1 MKDKKKPS
9 PKSQRPAAPRGRS
22 ASRTADAA
30 SRGSTAS
37 RAADA
42 ERHDRST
49 SPHGATS
56 SRAAGGGSVRGP
68 VSDGRAR
75 AQPANKALEEHLHRR
90 HVFREWGSLGP
101 STFSE
106 ENPSFFKWF
115 REDVMRFDSDEYRRE
130 FWREVN
136 TAGHTIG
143 DLPYG
148 FREYARSRTRSYGGN
163 GVTLAVELGL
173 LVGGAFAV
181 WAAMRVVD
189 RYLHGLRRPMYYEG
203 ERERRRALSAER
215 RRIRRRRTL
224 NKRPSLDAIREAL
237 SRAKDS
243 PADAIRL
250 GALLEDLECYVDN
263 SLRFDGCGRIV
274 GRRGG
279 IRRYLQ
285 ENAEDLYRRYKT
297 LMRYKALSRRFRQ
310 AAGVADPIPADRLL
324 PSRGAEA
331 VRHETADAPGAAPRG
346 CDAPDGAPR
355 EYVAD
360 EVPAD
365 GLSGARERAK
375 EVLEA
380 CEGTLVSLDAQLY
393 ARLHPDY
400 APRIAVAATRK
411 KPGKVGAKAG

>member
-1 MKDKKKPS
+1 M
-9 PKSQRPAAPRGRS
+9 
-22 ASRTADAA
+22 
-30 SRGSTAS
+30 
-37 RAADA
+37 
-42 ERHDRST
+42 
-49 SPHGATS
+49 
-56 SRAAGGGSVRGP
+56 
-68 VSDGRAR
+68 
-75 AQPANKALEEHLHRR
+75 
-90 HVFREWGSLGP
+90 FREWGSLGP
-101 STFSE
+101 TTFSD

-115 REDVMRFDSDEYRRE
+115 REDVMKFDPDEYRRE

-136 TAGHTIG
+136 STGHTIG

-163 GVTLAVELGL
+163 GVTLAIELGL
-173 LVGGAFAV
+173 AVGGAFAV
-181 WAAMRVVD
+181 WAAMRVLD
-189 RYLHGLRRPMYYEG
+189 RYLHDLRRPMYYEG

-224 NKRPSLDAIREAL
+224 NARPSLDAIRAAL
-237 SRAKDS
+237 SRAKGS

-263 SLRFDGCGRIV
+263 SLRFDRCGRIA

-285 ENAEDLYRRYKT
+285 ENAEDLNRRYKT
-297 LMRYKALSRRFRQ
+297 LMRYKALSKRFRQ

-324 PSRGAEA
+324 PPRGPEA
-331 VRHETADAPGAAPRG
+331 ARPGAADALGAAPGG
-346 CDAPDGAPR
+346 CSAPEGGPR
-355 EYVAD
+355 EHVAD

-365 GLSGARERAK
+365 GLSEARERAK

-400 APRIAVAATRK
+400 APRIAVAATKRGK
-411 KPGKVGAKAG
+411 KPGKIGAMAG

>member
-1 MKDKKKPS
+1 MS
-9 PKSQRPAAPRGRS
+9 H
-22 ASRTADAA
+22 
-30 SRGSTAS
+30 GSTAS
-37 RAADA
+37 R
-42 ERHDRST
+42 S
-49 SPHGATS
+49 ATS
-56 SRAAGGGSVRGP
+56 SRAAGAGPVRGP
-68 VSDGRAR
+68 VSDGRSR
-75 AQPANKALEEHLHRR
+75 AQPANRALEEHLHRR

-101 STFSE
+101 TTFSE

-115 REDVMRFDSDEYRRE
+115 REDVMKFDPDEYRRE

-136 TAGHTIG
+136 SAGHTIG

-163 GVTLAVELGL
+163 GVTLAIELGL
-173 LVGGAFAV
+173 AVGGAFAV
-181 WAAMRVVD
+181 WAAMRVLD
-189 RYLHGLRRPMYYEG
+189 RYLHDLRRPMYYEG

-224 NKRPSLDAIREAL
+224 NARPSLDAIRAAL
-237 SRAKDS
+237 SRAKGS
-243 PADAIRL
+243 PAGAIRL

-263 SLRFDGCGRIV
+263 SLRFDRCGRIA

-297 LMRYKALSRRFRQ
+297 LMRYKALSKRFRQ

-324 PSRGAEA
+324 PPRAAED
-331 VRHETADAPGAAPRG
+331 VRPGPTDALGAAPGG
-346 CDAPDGAPR
+346 CSAPEGGLR
-355 EYVAD
+355 EHVAD

-365 GLSGARERAK
+365 GLSGARKRAK

-400 APRIAVAATRK
+400 APRIAVAATGKR
-411 KPGKVGAKAG
+411 PGRFKAKAG

>member
-22 ASRTADAA
+22 ASYAAGVSRAADAMP
-30 SRGSTAS
+30 RGSTAS

-42 ERHDRST
+42 ER
-49 SPHGATS
+49 
-56 SRAAGGGSVRGP
+56 RAVGGGSVRGP
-68 VSDGRAR
+68 ASDGRAR

-136 TAGHTIG
+136 TTGHTIG

-310 AAGVADPIPADRLL
+310 ATGVADPIPADRLL
-324 PSRGAEA
+324 PPRGEGAA
-331 VRHETADAPGAAPRG
+331 RPVAADALGAAPG
-346 CDAPDGAPR
+346 GGSAPEGGPR
-355 EYVAD
+355 EHVAD

-400 APRIAVAATRK
+400 APRIAVAATGK